1 MWKNFLS
8 IVVGLVFGNVGIML
22 LHKAASYLYPFPE
35 GMDQNNMDHIASYLE
50 TAPLG
55 AFFMVVIAHLG
66 GSFLGGL
73 GASLLSK
80 NMNTAY
86 IVGGLFTVFGI
97 INLTILPH
105 PLWMWAEVLFYVPAA
120 YLGFK
125 IIKGSDWE
133 VAGKTPKS
141 KKS

>member
-8 IVVGLVFGNVGIML
+8 IVLGLVVGNVGIML

-55 AFFMVVIAHLG
+55 ALFMVVIAHLG
-66 GSFLGGL
+66 GTFLGGL

-97 INLTILPH
+97 INLTMLPH

-125 IIKGSDWE
+125 IIKR
-133 VAGKTPKS
+133 
-141 KKS
+141 